1 MYEPGGAKL
10 GVVLIA
16 LFVSALLLYLV
27 GSIAE
32 VVLLLFISA
41 ILGTFFTAFTDL
53 IVRYVRLPRAL
64 ALPVATIT
72 TLVSIVGIGAL
83 VLPPVIV
90 QTEGFL
96 SALPEL
102 GAKLESLIESISLRY
117 PGLALPQTG
126 GESTLVQR
134 IMGEAAGRMGSSMF
148 PYITKG
154 GKAVIEAFSVLAMA
168 IYFARDPASYREG
181 IIALVPPKA
190 RHIARRTLTDLN
202 DTIRAWIS
210 GMLLAMVF
218 LAIVTALGLWILGVP
233 YPLAFGVFTGAVAV
247 VPFFGT
253 IISTL
258 LPATFVLA
266 TGSVGKALAVV
277 VLGVVIH
284 IVEANVV
291 YPMIFHVR
299 IKLPPAMT
307 ILAVLATASVLG
319 WLGLVVAVPLLAA
332 LIVVV
337 RHVLVGQIY
346 GDTPAGARV
355 SAVLVPTQEF
365 RQSLGMRR

>member
-1 MYEPGGAKL
+1 
-10 GVVLIA
+10 
-16 LFVSALLLYLV
+16 
-27 GSIAE
+27 
-32 VVLLLFISA
+32 
-41 ILGTFFTAFTDL
+41 
-53 IVRYVRLPRAL
+53 
-64 ALPVATIT
+64 
-72 TLVSIVGIGAL
+72 
-83 VLPPVIV
+83 
-90 QTEGFL
+90 
-96 SALPEL
+96 
-102 GAKLESLIESISLRY
+102 
-117 PGLALPQTG
+117 
-126 GESTLVQR
+126 
-134 IMGEAAGRMGSSMF
+134 MGEATGRMGSSVF
-148 PYITKG
+148 PYMTKG

-218 LAIVTALGLWILGVP
+218 LAVMTALGLWILGVP

-266 TGSVGKALAVV
+266 TGSLGKAFAVV
-277 VLGVVIH
+277 MLGIVIH

-291 YPMIFHVR
+291 YPMIFQVR

-307 ILAVLATASVLG
+307 ILSVLAAASVLG
-319 WLGLVVAVPLLAA
+319 WLGLVVAVPLLASG
-332 LIVVV
+332 IVVV

-365 RQSLGMRR
+365 RQSLGMRK